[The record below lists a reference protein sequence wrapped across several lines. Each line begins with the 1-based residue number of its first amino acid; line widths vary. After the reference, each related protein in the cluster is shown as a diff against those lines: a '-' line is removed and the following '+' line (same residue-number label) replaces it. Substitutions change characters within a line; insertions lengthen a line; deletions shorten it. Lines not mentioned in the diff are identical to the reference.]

1 MALPS
6 HADMRVTECVCF
18 IFKVVTGFVRSIFF
32 SVIIVSFCILSKYS
46 FFGALWKHRWSQK
59 GLIHGLSNVLKVK
72 SSARCVCACP
82 TVSFS
87 WSD

>member
-1 MALPS
+1 MCKQFS
-6 HADMRVTECVCF
+6 
-18 IFKVVTGFVRSIFF
+18 VVLLQMMQLSYIIIFF
-32 SVIIVSFCILSKYS
+32 SVIIVSFCILSKNS

>member
-1 MALPS
+1 MCKQFS
-6 HADMRVTECVCF
+6 
-18 IFKVVTGFVRSIFF
+18 VVLLQMMQLSYIRIFF